1 MRDCQEVYILTPLVI
16 VVGAEEAKSR
26 TVNIRNRDDQATQT
40 KGELIPLQEALDA
53 AMKLKAERRIVN
65 KF

>member
-1 MRDCQEVYILTPLVI
+1 

-40 KGELIPLQEALDA
+40 KGELVPIDEALESLV
-53 AMKLKAERRIVN
+53 KLKVERRLEN
-65 KF
+65 KM